1 MPAPLPLGDE
11 SPASRDP
18 IEFSPTVAIYF
29 HAGAVPGV
37 EWATFHVGHMDVEI
51 GTVRGDADLDSILT
65 MAAAVLMERSAHADD
80 IYISPDRSERWVLIG
95 NWLLNARMTSTPH
108 HVRYGTPAMARDMFH
123 RLSKAQL

>member
-11 SPASRDP
+11 PPAPIEP

-29 HAGAVPGV
+29 HPGAAPEVS
-37 EWATFHVGHMDVEI
+37 WATLHVGHMDVEI
-51 GTVRGDADLDSILT
+51 GTVHGDHELDAVLT

-95 NWLLNARMTSTPH
+95 CWLLNARMTSHPN
-108 HVRYGTPAMARDMFH
+108 HVRYGTPELARDVFA
-123 RLSKAQL
+123 RLSEAQL